1 MHLLLLGCY
10 TRETLL
16 IWMLCHNIF
25 HVKSIVFN
33 KGSYAITDAHH
44 LHAEVL
50 WTSRRLLMTRKKKKM
65 KIIGNFLMMLSPTDS
80 WYLSSFLF
88 FFFFLIKIFFL
99 PLGFIFLLERLTVN
113 AIMCFWFVNTY
124 CPSLLH

>member
-1 MHLLLLGCY
+1 MDKQ
-10 TRETLL
+10 ETSNDKKEEEDEDNWELPD
-16 IWMLCHNIF
+16 
-25 HVKSIVFN
+25 
-33 KGSYAITDAHH
+33 DAFPY
-44 LHAEVL
+44 
-50 WTSRRLLMTRKKKKM
+50 W
-65 KIIGNFLMMLSPTDS
+65 FLN
-80 WYLSSFLF
+80 LSSFLF